1 MVSALICTHSDLET
15 DLGRT
20 MLWRHD
26 VDRHVVGRLEE
37 ARMMALA
44 ARPSIVVVDREL
56 PWAGRLVSALRE
68 DPSTRGLSIVVV
80 ARGDFE
86 PSEVELLESGAN
98 AILRLPVDEDGDRR
112 LERLVS
118 VPVRKEARF
127 SVSFRVDTYADGA
140 GGPEPALALNLS
152 LHGML
157 IEASGRLRVGVRLEL
172 SFPLGDEPPPA
183 RAAGR
188 VVRVASTS
196 QYGVEFTD
204 VDAELSGR
212 LHHYIETLE
221 QA

>member
-1 MVSALICTHSDLET
+1 MVSALICTHADLET

-56 PWAGRLVSALRE
+56 PWAGRLVAALRE
-68 DPSTRGLSIVVV
+68 EPSTRNLSIVVV
-80 ARGDFE
+80 ARGDFD

-98 AILRLPVDEDGDRR
+98 AILRLPIDADGDRR

-127 SVSFRVDTYADGA
+127 SVSFRVETWADGA
-140 GGPEPALALNLS
+140 GRPEPALALNLS
-152 LHGML
+152 RHGML
-157 IEASGRLRVGVRLEL
+157 MEASGDLRVGDHLQL
-172 SFPLGDEPPPA
+172 SFPLGEEPAPA
-183 RAAGR
+183 RVGGR
-188 VVRVASTS
+188 VVRVAAPT
-196 QYGVEFTD
+196 QFGIEFHD
-204 VDAELSGR
+204 VDAALSER
-212 LHHYIETLE
+212 LAHYIETLE